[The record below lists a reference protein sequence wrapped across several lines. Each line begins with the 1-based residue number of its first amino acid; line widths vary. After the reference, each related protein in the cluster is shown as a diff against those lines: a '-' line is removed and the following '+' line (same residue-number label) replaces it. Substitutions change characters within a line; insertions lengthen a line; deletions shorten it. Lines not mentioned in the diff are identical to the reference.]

1 MNVHVAINVTPRSL
15 TCPLHHFKYITKLP
29 TSTPV
34 TPAPTKVTVTST
46 PTKAPVITPT
56 TGGNTYC
63 QDNDEKFKFNGKSR
77 HCKFIS
83 KKAGNRCSSTVA
95 AENCP
100 VTCETDCTAYDT
112 KDTFFTRGIEKNCK
126 WAGNRPKRCNRND
139 VRSNCPLTCG
149 VNSVEEQGLSSA
161 SSKNRMN
168 IFLRSTK

>member
-83 KKAGNRCSSTVA
+83 KKAGNRCSNTVA

-100 VTCETDCTAYDT
+100 VTCETKDCICYDT
-112 KDTFFTRGIEKNCK
+112 EDTFLIKGKEKSCE
-126 WAGNRPKRCNRND
+126 WASRNTGKRCKKIE
-139 VRSNCPLTCG
+139 VRSNCPILCG
-149 VNSVEEQGLSSA
+149 VC
-161 SSKNRMN
+161 
-168 IFLRSTK
+168 